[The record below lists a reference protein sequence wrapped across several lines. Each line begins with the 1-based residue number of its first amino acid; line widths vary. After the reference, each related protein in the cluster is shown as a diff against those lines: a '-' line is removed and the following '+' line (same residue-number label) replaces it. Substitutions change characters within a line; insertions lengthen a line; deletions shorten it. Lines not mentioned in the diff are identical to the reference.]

1 MPALRRNQEN
11 DTNGKN
17 ETIVERT
24 SRAAMVKV
32 TEIRR
37 KERRQKRTK
46 PIAKTTP
53 AMTLKRIVSPK
64 NVGSTVSKFGR
75 SLTFDLGIDLGT
87 AMLKEKG

>member
-46 PIAKTTP
+46 PIAKTT
-53 AMTLKRIVSPK
+53 TSYDV
-64 NVGSTVSKFGR
+64 
-75 SLTFDLGIDLGT
+75 
-87 AMLKEKG
+87 